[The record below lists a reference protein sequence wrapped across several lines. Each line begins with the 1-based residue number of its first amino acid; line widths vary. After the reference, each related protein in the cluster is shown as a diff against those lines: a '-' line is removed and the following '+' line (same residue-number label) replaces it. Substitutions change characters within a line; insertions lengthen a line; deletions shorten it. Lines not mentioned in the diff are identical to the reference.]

1 MRQFTVD
8 EMMDYDPCYTRERVA
23 RLWGNRKKCGARQ
36 FIDMPIPSEDKI
48 WALSLPNVLTPEQNQ
63 AWKDV
68 FVARAV
74 TEYALTYTTCP
85 AVVEWAKKW
94 LDGTDRSEPAARSAA
109 RSAAWSA
116 AEPAAW
122 SAAWSAAFDQ
132 QIEDL
137 RHILINSKKAAAQ

>member
-94 LDGTDRSEPAARSAA
+94 LDGTDRSEPAAWSAA
-109 RSAAWSA
+109 RSA